1 MKNRFIGAAALL
13 SLAIA
18 SCGDKD
24 NFHINGE
31 LQNPGEVK
39 KVYLLEA
46 DSARVNVVDS
56 TNLSEDG
63 KFSFKRPSLFAN
75 LYKLRIGNAVFDM
88 IAENGDDIKFKT
100 DLKDEKHAYEI
111 SGSKESEKIQEFNK
125 INSSFGAKLE
135 KISTDYQAAAEKVG
149 GESDSLINI
158 YKPQF
163 MALMDEQ
170 SKEILKFVNEN
181 KTSLAAFYA
190 ATSLNPTR
198 YEKELVTYADDI
210 KDEFKTNKGVQ
221 SFIKQMELIKP
232 ISVGHKA
239 PDFEIP
245 GLNNKPLKLSD
256 YKGKYVLIDFWAS
269 WCAPCRAE
277 MPNVVKQY
285 NKFKSKGL
293 EVIGVSLDK
302 EKAPWE
308 ASVKTMNM
316 TWPQGSELLEWEG
329 PTSRAYMVQAIPA
342 NFLLD
347 PQGNIVAKNLVGT
360 DLEDFLNKTF
370 SKGE

>member
-1 MKNRFIGAAALL
+1 MKNRIIGAAALL
-13 SLAIA
+13 SLVIA

-24 NFHINGE
+24 NFHVKGE
-31 LQNPGEVK
+31 LQNAGEVK
-39 KVYLLEA
+39 KIYLLEA
-46 DSARVNVVDS
+46 DSTRVNVVDS

-63 KFSFKRPSLFAN
+63 NFSFKRPSLYAN
-75 LYKLRIGNAVFDM
+75 LYKLRIGGSIYDM
-88 IAENGDDIKFKT
+88 IAENGDDIKFKA
-100 DLKDEKHAYEI
+100 DLKDPNHTYTI

-125 INSSFGAKLE
+125 INSAFSGKLE
-135 KISTDYQAAAEKVG
+135 KISADYQEAAQKAG
-149 GESDSLINI
+149 GESDSLISI

-170 SKEILKFVNEN
+170 SKQIIKFVNEN
-181 KTSLAAFYA
+181 KTSLASFYA

-198 YEKELVTYADDI
+198 YEKELVDYAEAI
-210 KDEFKTNKGVQ
+210 KDNFKTNQGVQ
-221 SFIKQMELIKP
+221 SFVKQMELIKP

-239 PDFEIP
+239 PDFTMQ
-245 GLNNKPLKLSD
+245 GLNGKPLKLAD

-293 EVIGVSLDK
+293 EVLGVSLDK
-302 EKAPWE
+302 EKSPWE
-308 ASVKTMNM
+308 ASVKTMHM

-342 NFLLD
+342 NYLLD
-347 PQGNIVAKNLVGT
+347 PQGNIVAKNLTGT